1 MLLMTMMNMSGCSLL
16 PTKIV
21 YVKPEKVSFVVPTV
35 EAEEVSSF
43 KPQDIEVVN
52 KTRIETSVNTFLK
65 IQEITK
71 KLRVQVKMYKEAFFS
86 LERQIKNYN
95 QKVKEQR

>member
-1 MLLMTMMNMSGCSLL
+1 MTMMSMSGCSLL
-16 PTKIV
+16 PTRVV

-35 EAEEVSSF
+35 EVEEVEIL

-52 KTRIETSVNTFLK
+52 ETRIETSVNTFLK

>member
-1 MLLMTMMNMSGCSLL
+1 MSGCSLL
-16 PTKIV
+16 PTRVV

-35 EAEEVSSF
+35 EVEEVEIL

-52 KTRIETSVNTFLK
+52 ETRIETSVNTFLK

>member
-1 MLLMTMMNMSGCSLL
+1 MNMSGCSLL

-35 EAEEVSSF
+35 QVEEINSF

-52 KTRIETSVNTFLK
+52 GTKIETSVDTFLQ

-71 KLRVQVKMYKEAFFS
+71 KLRVQVKIYKEAFFS